1 MSALLSALLLSAATA
16 AAAAAA
22 GAPLAAN
29 NFASVPDSAEA
40 ALAMDGAA
48 GAALLTVFAP
58 QLGHEPGPLAPGPLG
73 HDLRQMVG
81 VDLLS
86 PAAVAEAGVSST
98 GTRALVLGDQAV
110 GLSAPVEDEAKA
122 RKCVAAF
129 LEQLGPTR
137 QTRGAPLKAPLASG
151 GGAQER
157 AGWVVKTGAGLR
169 LITASG
175 KGSVTLA
182 IQLGHVG
189 RANEH
194 PLTHD
199 PQIAAA
205 QEQLQGPLLA
215 WVRGRGAGPV
225 KGAVVRL
232 AWSAKALDAQ
242 GLLLPA
248 PAKKDAPAL
257 SQLVDG
263 ESPPV
268 SACGPAL
275 FCARAAPGPLL
286 REWLERGRGEA
297 LGRALRTRAQRE
309 PIDQTLRALLASATG
324 GALLRIDSFDPR
336 LVAQGT
342 ARDLDSLEVLAAS
355 GAATT
360 TPLAGANEAGEVT
373 LPGPPAAC
381 AGLAT
386 RDAKGLAWL
395 SWPCRPPG
403 PEVVTTGGPRELW
416 VRLDT
421 PALWK
426 ALAPIS
432 ALDALKGQAVGT
444 VVALKLLWGGLLAA
458 SGPIEVAVRPPAA
471 EGLPAALAGS
481 LALDVQWPLPGKAPA
496 Q

>member
-16 AAAAAA
+16 AATPAAA
-22 GAPLAAN
+22 N
-29 NFASVPDSAEA
+29 TFATVPDSAQA
-40 ALAMDGAA
+40 ALVVDGAA

-58 QLGHEPGPLAPGPLG
+58 QLGAEPGPFAPGPLG
-73 HDLRQMVG
+73 HDLRGMVG

-86 PAAVAEAGVSST
+86 PAAVAAAGLSAH
-98 GTRALVLGDQAV
+98 GARALVLGDHAV

-122 RKCVAAF
+122 RQCVTAF

-137 QTRGAPLKAPLASG
+137 LTRGAPLKAPLASG

-169 LITASG
+169 LVTASG

-194 PLTHD
+194 ALSHD

-205 QEQLQGPLLA
+205 QEQLQGPLLV
-215 WVRGRGAGPV
+215 WVGGRGAGPV

-248 PAKKDAPAL
+248 PAKKDAPVLA
-257 SQLVDG
+257 QLLDG
-263 ESPPV
+263 DSPPV

-286 REWLERGRGEA
+286 RGLLELGRGET
-297 LGRALRTRAQRE
+297 LGRALRSKAHRE
-309 PIDQTLRALLASATG
+309 PVDQLLRALLAGATG
-324 GALLRIDSFDPR
+324 GALLRIDSFEPR

-342 ARDLDSLEVLAAS
+342 ARDLGSLEVLAAS
-355 GAATT
+355 GAATS
-360 TPLAGANEAGEVT
+360 TPLPGANEAGEVM

-381 AGLAT
+381 AGLA
-386 RDAKGLAWL
+386 KGLEWL
-395 SWPCRPPG
+395 AWPCRPPG

-416 VRLDT
+416 LRLDT

-426 ALAPIS
+426 ALGPIS

-444 VVALKLLWGGLLAA
+444 LVALKLLWGGLLAV
-458 SGPIEVAVRPPAA
+458 SGPIELSLRPPAA
-471 EGLPAALAGS
+471 AGLPAALTGS
-481 LALDVQWPLPGKAPA
+481 LALDLQWPLPGKAAA